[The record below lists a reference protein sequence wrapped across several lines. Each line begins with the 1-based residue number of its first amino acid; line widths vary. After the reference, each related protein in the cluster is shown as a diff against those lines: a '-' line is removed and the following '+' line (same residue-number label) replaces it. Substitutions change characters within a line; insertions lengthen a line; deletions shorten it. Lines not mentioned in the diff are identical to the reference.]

1 MFSLF
6 CELEAR
12 AKKTSS
18 SQGFRIALYPGNG
31 YTLGMAKTMF
41 LPGFSHR
48 LCGRRPTV
56 EAAKVQRQT
65 NRLDGLAALV
75 ARFIP
80 VEVFAPGE
88 AQRERIY
95 TPWVTFV
102 SFLGQVLTRGSSC
115 RQAVRKVQAWSVA
128 DKRPRPDDNTSAY
141 CQARARLSPD
151 TLRAA
156 HEELG
161 EWSGRRTKE
170 AWRWCGRPVK
180 VLDGCGVSMP
190 DTAQNRARWPY
201 AGGQKPGCGFPTAQM
216 AGLFCLATGRLVR
229 FALDTW
235 KAHEIRVARRLV
247 DWIEKG
253 EVLLTDRGFCGWG
266 FIALLR
272 RKGVDVV
279 MRAHQA
285 RRLKGRRMT
294 WAKPQ
299 RPKTW
304 TQALWRRLPAV
315 LEVRLVRFR
324 VAVPGFRTHE
334 VILVTTLLDEQAYP
348 GEAIAALYR
357 RRRAVELCFRDI
369 KTTLGLDVLRCQSP
383 ELIEKEVWLQA
394 IAYNLVRALMLEAA
408 WTHGVSLERLS
419 FKGTVDTLR
428 QWTPLFAPR
437 MFAFKRARQELLRII
452 AADQVPDRP
461 DRVEPRARKRRPKC
475 YQLLTKPRHLMV
487 VSPSRALK

>member
-1 MFSLF
+1 MS
-6 CELEAR
+6 
-12 AKKTSS
+12 
-18 SQGFRIALYPGNG
+18 
-31 YTLGMAKTMF
+31 KTMY

-48 LCGRRPTV
+48 LFGRP
-56 EAAKVQRQT
+56 AAGAADKVVRQSK
-65 NRLDGLAALV
+65 RLDGLATLV

-80 VEVFAPGE
+80 EGVFAPEQG
-88 AQRERIY
+88 QRERIY

-115 RQAVRKVQAWSVA
+115 REAVRKVQAWCVSA
-128 DKRPRPDDNTSAY
+128 KRARPDDSTSAY
-141 CQARARLSPD
+141 CQARARLPLD
-151 TLRAA
+151 TLQAA
-156 HEELG
+156 HEQIG
-161 EWSGRRTKE
+161 EWIARRTKE

-190 DTAQNRARWPY
+190 DTAENRACWPY
-201 AGGQKPGCGFPTAQM
+201 ASGQKPGCGFPTAQM
-216 AGLFCLATGRLVR
+216 VGLFCLATGRLVR
-229 FALDTW
+229 FALDSW
-235 KAHEIRVARRLV
+235 KAHEIRLARRLV
-247 DWIEKG
+247 DWIDKG

-266 FIALLR
+266 LIALLKA
-272 RKGVDVV
+272 KGVDVV

-304 TQALWRRLPAV
+304 TQALWRALPAA

-324 VAVPGFRTHE
+324 VTVPGFRTRE
-334 VILVTTLLDEQAYP
+334 VILVTTLLDEQLYP
-348 GEAIAALYR
+348 DEAIAALYR
-357 RRRAVELCFRDI
+357 RRWAVELCFRDI

-408 WTHGVSLERLS
+408 WTHDVSLERLS

-452 AADQVPDRP
+452 AADQVPERP
-461 DRVEPRARKRRPKC
+461 DRVEPRACKRRPKC
-475 YQLLTKPRHLMV
+475 YQLLTKPRRQMV
-487 VSPSRALK
+487 VSPSRSLK